1 MGEQLILIN
10 LSLYF
15 LHNSQSTIL
24 IMVKFIMKKLRMPY
38 CMTIQL
44 VGFIVNFCK
53 LIYFFKFN
61 LSNQIMSK
69 FYVFKL
75 ISHFDC

>member
-1 MGEQLILIN
+1 MVLQGLFSPCNLKISNHTFTKFVAIL
-10 LSLYF
+10 
-15 LHNSQSTIL
+15 
-24 IMVKFIMKKLRMPY
+24 
-38 CMTIQL
+38 IQL
-44 VGFIVNFCK
+44 VGSKVNFVDWF
-53 LIYFFKFN
+53 I

>member
-1 MGEQLILIN
+1 MGEQLTLVN
-10 LSLYF
+10 LLLYF

-53 LIYFFKFN
+53 LIYFF
-61 LSNQIMSK
+61 
-69 FYVFKL
+69 
-75 ISHFDC
+75 